1 MLHLLWVFIIEYLI
15 RNFYYFFYV
24 AVEIENNNKNMTSTY
39 SQQTPNRGIQHYQ
52 SAPSFYPTPITS
64 GNDSNGC
71 YEFQHT
77 ASTPLLR

>member
-1 MLHLLWVFIIEYLI
+1 MGIYNWIFDQKLLLL
-15 RNFYYFFYV
+15 FFYV
-24 AVEIENNNKNMTSTY
+24 AVEIENNNKNMTNTY
-39 SQQTPNRGIQHYQ
+39 SQQTQTPNRGIQHYQ